1 MNTFLLKHLD
11 RGGLGA
17 AKVTDLG
24 FLPSMFGF
32 WGRWAAADHVESRSR
47 AKLLGAVMPLLSALE
62 IPRVPSKPDVPPLQ
76 PLELEPPRPPSEV
89 DPPSPQQPPGA
100 TTVPPPLV

>member
-32 WGRWAAADHVESRSR
+32 WGRWAAADHVESRS
-47 AKLLGAVMPLLSALE
+47 E
-62 IPRVPSKPDVPPLQ
+62 PSC
-76 PLELEPPRPPSEV
+76 
-89 DPPSPQQPPGA
+89 
-100 TTVPPPLV
+100 LVR